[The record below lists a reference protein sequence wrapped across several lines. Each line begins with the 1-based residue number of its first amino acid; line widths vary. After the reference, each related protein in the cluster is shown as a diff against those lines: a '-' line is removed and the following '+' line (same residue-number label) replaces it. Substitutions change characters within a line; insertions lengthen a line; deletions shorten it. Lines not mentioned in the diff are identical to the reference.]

1 MRTQLKTRIVED
13 SKSSARRA
21 LSECIV
27 AHEKNPELLNVLRRR
42 YSTRRVEKVCKQA
55 QEDRE
60 LFELWK
66 LEERST
72 EGTFTG
78 LLNTQKYSR
87 RSLSKRIARRAS
99 ISFSI

>member
-1 MRTQLKTRIVED
+1 
-13 SKSSARRA
+13 
-21 LSECIV
+21 
-27 AHEKNPELLNVLRRR
+27 
-42 YSTRRVEKVCKQA
+42 VCKQA

-60 LFELWK
+60 LFELWNM
-66 LEERST
+66 EERST
-72 EGTFTG
+72 EGTFTR